1 MWPRLQKPEIKNHPL
16 IKLDFDV
23 QDFDD
28 DEDRFAARAKA
39 ATTEAVGKFSELLK
53 EGKLFDKEGNFL

>member
-1 MWPRLQKPEIKNHPL
+1 MADIFFLTVMLKGDCE
-16 IKLDFDV
+16 DDD
-23 QDFDD
+23 DFDD
-28 DEDRFAARAKA
+28 DDDRFAAKVKI